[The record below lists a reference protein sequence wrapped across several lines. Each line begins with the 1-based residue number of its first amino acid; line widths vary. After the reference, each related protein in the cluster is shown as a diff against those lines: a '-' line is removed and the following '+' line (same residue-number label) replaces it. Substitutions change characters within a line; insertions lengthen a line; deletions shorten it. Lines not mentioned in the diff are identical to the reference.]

1 MILGRDINP
10 QNNVY
15 HLGARI
21 IEVLKSSNQEF
32 FDFLDVYERLNANE
46 KVSFNLFTLS
56 LDWLFLMGVVDNQ
69 KGKLVKCF

>member
-15 HLGARI
+15 QIGARI
-21 IEVLKSSNQEF
+21 IEVLKSSNHEF
-32 FDFLDVYERLNANE
+32 FDFLDLYNRLNDYE

-56 LDWLFLMGVVDNQ
+56 LDWLFLLGIVDNQ
-69 KGKLVKCF
+69 NGKLVKCF